1 MNERIDRIFTYG
13 LATLGVML
21 TSYIII
27 DAIVK
32 IFNMYIIK

>member
-1 MNERIDRIFTYG
+1 MNNKIDKIMTYT

>member
-1 MNERIDRIFTYG
+1 MNNKIDTIITYT
-13 LATLGVML
+13 LATLGFMF

-27 DAIVK
+27 DAIIK